1 MSPTGKIKAKSRRYL
16 GDTMI
21 LQTCFETADGRVSV
35 TDFMPIR
42 GQAPDIVRIVEGLE
56 GSVAMH
62 SELGLRF
69 DYGRTH
75 PLVRSRTSC
84 EAVGLAGSNAVK
96 LCWDVPIARKDRR
109 FRRGF
114 TALPGHRFC
123 FVFPCFLSP

>member
-75 PLVRSRTSC
+75 PLVRSRTAC
-84 EAVGLAGSNAVK
+84 EAVGIAGSNAVK
-96 LCWDVPIARKDRR
+96 LCRSEEHTSELQSLMRISYAV
-109 FRRGF
+109 
-114 TALPGHRFC
+114 FC
-123 FVFPCFLSP
+123 LKNKKEKLTTTQ